1 MNDAT
6 AYMRYMGSLEPD
18 FTGGLSSNFRY
29 SNFSLSASFTLSLGG
44 KRILAPMFRDDIVE
58 DVPSAYV
65 NLPKDFADRWRKPGD
80 ITDVPGIPSRSLL
93 QRRVMLPS
101 GLTESSYR
109 MYNYSD
115 LRVVNGSFARCTN
128 IGFNYFFPPKTIASL
143 GLNNLSLSFNVSNP
157 FIIKSKEFKGLDPE
171 VASGNQPVTRA
182 YSFTVNISL

>member
-1 MNDAT
+1 
-6 AYMRYMGSLEPD
+6 
-18 FTGGLSSNFRY
+18 
-29 SNFSLSASFTLSLGG
+29 
-44 KRILAPMFRDDIVE
+44 
-58 DVPSAYV
+58 
-65 NLPKDFADRWRKPGD
+65 
-80 ITDVPGIPSRSLL
+80 
-93 QRRVMLPS
+93 
-101 GLTESSYR
+101 

-182 YSFTVNISL
+182 YAFTVNISL